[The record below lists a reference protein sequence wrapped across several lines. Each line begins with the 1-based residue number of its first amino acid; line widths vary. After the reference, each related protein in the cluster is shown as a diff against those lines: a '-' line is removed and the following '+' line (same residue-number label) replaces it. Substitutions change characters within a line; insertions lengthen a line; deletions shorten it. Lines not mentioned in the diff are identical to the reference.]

1 MTLLQPGS
9 PLKPQTSRRGLP
21 LPPPTL
27 LASNANN
34 LSRPSIVSAYHEL
47 YPAHVIMNNER
58 RHSVL
63 DTEQQRPPLHRS
75 QTAAQPLSPTS
86 QPNIPRVS
94 LQNGIS
100 ERQPQHVLRNKNQ
113 QHLYPEHHQP
123 ALTPPHSNSVTL
135 KKSPSLQSNVSS
147 PPPRGKP
154 RIFAAME
161 AQENNRPQPSLYP
174 SHLSFPPPEVQQDIR
189 PPSFTSQSLEEEYST
204 PKLQIEFLP
213 EINSNGDI
221 DSPTTIKA
229 VGPPNDAPGLEP
241 HVVLQ
246 SHSKK
251 SSGSRSASRQDD
263 SRSQNAPR
271 TKKLS
276 KVRQPTDGTVHG
288 HTPNGS
294 TSTLPG
300 SSDGGQQKKLHKSKN
315 RPTVTSEPELTVQ
328 LDEETIRNAGMP
340 LDDDP
345 FARVE
350 GVKMLKPTSGAR
362 HKSSK
367 ENSLSSLGG
376 DLDALKETLDRAQ
389 QEDVSE
395 SKPTTNEHR
404 KTKKKKKEKP
414 PAFLFD
420 PMLKRDPPEPAT
432 MPMLLLDPQILACL
446 LQYLSF
452 FEWCILLSLSK
463 EIRSSLVRNSALRE
477 TALERFL
484 KTIGYSRWTWEDEPL
499 SLSLQVGA
507 RCLHSGSNLTFIV
520 GSF

>member
-9 PLKPQTSRRGLP
+9 LVKQPTSRRGLP
-21 LPPPTL
+21 SPPSTP
-27 LASNANN
+27 LASNESS
-34 LSRPSIVSAYHEL
+34 LSRASVISAYHEL
-47 YPAHVIMNNER
+47 YPAHVIMDNER
-58 RHSVL
+58 RRSVL
-63 DTEQQRPPLHRS
+63 DTGQQRPLLHRS

-86 QPNIPRVS
+86 QPTNIPHTS

-100 ERQPQHVLRNKNQ
+100 ERQPRNKIQ
-113 QHLYPEHHQP
+113 QHIYPDQP
-123 ALTPPHSNSVTL
+123 PLTSRSNSVTL
-135 KKSPSLQSNVSS
+135 TKSPSLQSNVSS
-147 PPPRGKP
+147 PPRGKP

-161 AQENNRPQPSLYP
+161 AQENNRPRPSLYASP
-174 SHLSFPPPEVQQDIR
+174 LSFSPPEIQQDIR
-189 PPSFTSQSLEEEYST
+189 PLSFTSQSLDEEYST

-213 EINSNGDI
+213 EINSNGEV
-221 DSPTTIKA
+221 DSPTTVKA
-229 VGPPNDAPGLEP
+229 VDPHNDAPGLEP
-241 HVVLQ
+241 HTVQQ

-251 SSGSRSASRQDD
+251 SSGPRSVARQDD
-263 SRSQNAPR
+263 SRSQNIPHTPR

-288 HTPNGS
+288 HTSNGS
-294 TSTLPG
+294 TSTLP
-300 SSDGGQQKKLHKSKN
+300 SSLDGGQQKKLHKSKN
-315 RPTVTSEPELTVQ
+315 RPTATSEPEPTVQ

-362 HKSSK
+362 HNSSK

-376 DLDALKETLDRAQ
+376 DLEALKETLSQPQ
-389 QEDVSE
+389 QEDMPE
-395 SKPTTNEHR
+395 SKPTSNGHR
-404 KTKKKKKEKP
+404 QTKKSKKEKP
-414 PAFLFD
+414 SIFLLD
-420 PMLKRDPPEPAT
+420 PTLKKDPPEPAT
-432 MPMLLLDPQILACL
+432 MPRLLLDPQILACL

-463 EIRSSLVRNSALRE
+463 EIRSALVRNSALRE

-484 KTIGYSRWTWEDEPL
+484 KTIGYSRWSWDDEPL

-507 RCLHSGSNLTFIV
+507 RCLHSGSTLTFIV
-520 GSF
+520 GPF